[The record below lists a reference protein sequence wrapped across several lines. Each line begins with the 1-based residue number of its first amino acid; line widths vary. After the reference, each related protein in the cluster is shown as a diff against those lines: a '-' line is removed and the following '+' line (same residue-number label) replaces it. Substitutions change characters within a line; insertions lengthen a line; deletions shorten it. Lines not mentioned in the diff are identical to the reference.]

1 MRILLDTHLILWW
14 INDDPA
20 MSRIARALIANPD
33 NTIFV
38 SPVSTWEIWLKY
50 SLGRLERPAEF
61 EEALA
66 REEFEQLPLT
76 VAHTRKVAELPWLHR
91 DPFDRML
98 LAQAQ
103 AADLTLLTA
112 DSQLAQYGS
121 FVKTV

>member
-20 MSRIARALIANPD
+20 MSRIARELIANPD

-38 SPVSTWEIWLKY
+38 SPVSMWEIWLKKG
-50 SLGRLERPAEF
+50 LGRLELPSEF
-61 EEALA
+61 VETLA